1 VGDGSLKSPVSLWGL
16 KAGEPTMTFGRL
28 AGRRILVVEDDPIIA
43 MDLKTIL
50 EDAGAVV
57 TGPAGDLAT
66 ALRLA
71 EQHAHDAAVLDV
83 RLERGD
89 TLPLATILLERR
101 LPFLFQTSDASL
113 ITGLFSGVPILR
125 KPFRAEHLVASLAE
139 LLAKS

>member
-1 VGDGSLKSPVSLWGL
+1 MPV
-16 KAGEPTMTFGRL
+16 GRL

-43 MDLKTIL
+43 LDIKLML

-57 TGPAGDLAT
+57 TGPAANLAT
-66 ALRLA
+66 AFRLS

-83 RLERGD
+83 RLELED

-101 LPFLFQTSDASL
+101 LPFLFQTSDARL
-113 ITGLFSGVPILR
+113 LTGLFPGVPILR
-125 KPFRAEHLVASLAE
+125 KPYRPEHLVASLAE